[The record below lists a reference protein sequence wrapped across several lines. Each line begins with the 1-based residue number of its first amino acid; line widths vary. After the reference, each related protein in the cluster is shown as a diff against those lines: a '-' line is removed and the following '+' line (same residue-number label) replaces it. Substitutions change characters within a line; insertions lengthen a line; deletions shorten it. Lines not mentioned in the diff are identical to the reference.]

1 MLLEDHLSQY
11 INIFTP
17 RNPADRGCQL
27 SLTFPAGNMMEVFSK
42 LCEAGVI
49 CDERKPDV
57 IRVAPTPLYNSYAD
71 VWELVEQV
79 MPTLLRGVR
88 SPCAV
93 IVRQN
98 SAGTMLCRVTIN
110 NSTIPYQ
117 TIPNHTRSSRLFS
130 SRATPHIHPRSA

>member
-71 VWELVEQV
+71 VWELVEQLKTILI
-79 MPTLLRGVR
+79 PGYTSR
-88 SPCAV
+88 SPAIGVTTWTKRHKFMGLGVGVAV
-93 IVRQN
+93 IAAAAMIIGKVR
-98 SAGTMLCRVTIN
+98 R
-110 NSTIPYQ
+110 
-117 TIPNHTRSSRLFS
+117 
-130 SRATPHIHPRSA
+130 